1 MAKSEN
7 IKMLEIYGF
16 LISIMT
22 LLVAIHA
29 YRDAPKSFNFFSK
42 IAVFVS
48 AILFAPIF
56 VIFHY
61 FDIIKRAS
69 NK

>member
-1 MAKSEN
+1 
-7 IKMLEIYGF
+7 MLEIYGF
-16 LISIMT
+16 LSLIIT
-22 LLVAIHA
+22 PLVAIHA
-29 YRDAPKSFNFFSK
+29 YRNAPRNFNFLSK

-56 VIFHY
+56 IIFHY
-61 FDIIKRAS
+61 LELLKKPS

>member
-1 MAKSEN
+1 
-7 IKMLEIYGF
+7 MLEIYAF
-16 LISIMT
+16 LSSVIA

-29 YRDAPKSFNFFSK
+29 YRDAPKSFNFFSRL
-42 IAVFVS
+42 AVFVS

-61 FDIIKRAS
+61 FELLKRPQ
-69 NK
+69 